1 MPLWLSVSLMVLV
14 AIVATGLVAYLID
27 RSNHA

>member
-1 MPLWLSVSLMVLV
+1 MPLWLSVSVFVLV
-14 AIVATGLVAYLID
+14 AVAVTGLVAWLID

>member
-1 MPLWLSVSLMVLV
+1 MPLWLSVILVVFAAVLV
-14 AIVATGLVAYLID
+14 TGLLAYCID

>member
-1 MPLWLSVSLMVLV
+1 MPLWLSVALIVV
-14 AIVATGLVAYLID
+14 AGVIVTGLLAFLID

>member
-1 MPLWLSVSLMVLV
+1 MPLWLTVALIVVAGSLVTLL
-14 AIVATGLVAYLID
+14 AAFLID

>member
-1 MPLWLSVSLMVLV
+1 MPLWMTVSL
-14 AIVATGLVAYLID
+14 IVAGGVIVTGLAAYLID